1 MLFLLLESLKPL
13 SLSFLFFLVQNFVNT
28 FADFY
33 RFLKTFFRF
42 VFFLSVI
49 FVITVAHGVGHFL
62 IIFNNFLKLQINF
75 LFQGETKST
84 PNNKFEHKVETKI
97 VEKESEDFTE
107 ADLVHAEANYDEDDQ
122 GKEHDHAEFKV
133 V

>member
-75 LFQGETKST
+75 LFQSETKST

-107 ADLVHAEANYDEDDQ
+107 ADLVHAKANHDENDQ